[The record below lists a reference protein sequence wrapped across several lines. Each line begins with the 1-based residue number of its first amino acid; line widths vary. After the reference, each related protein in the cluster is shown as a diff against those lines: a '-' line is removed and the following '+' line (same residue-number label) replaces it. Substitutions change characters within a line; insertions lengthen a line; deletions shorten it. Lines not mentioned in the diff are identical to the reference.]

1 MTSPAEAAAAAPDPL
16 TIVVCAPQVPFV
28 SGGAEEHVQ
37 GLCQELRRRGHHVE
51 LVTMPYRWYPR
62 QQLRRSIAMW
72 ELADLRESDGRPI
85 DLVISTKFPSYFVRH
100 PRHVLWLI
108 HQYRQLYDL
117 FGTPHSEFSA
127 ARWRDRI
134 FRRRFMSRDRAA
146 LAAIGRR
153 FTNSANTRDRLRRYN
168 GISAEALYHPPRL
181 APRLHCRGYGDFI
194 LSVGRLDP
202 LKRVDQ
208 LLRALALAGQG
219 ARAVIAGT
227 GPQEEGLQRLAA
239 ELGIRDRVEFA
250 GYVSDER
257 LIDLYADCLAVWFA
271 PVDEDYGYITLEAF
285 AAGKPVLT
293 CSDSGGP
300 LEFVRHEMNGFIL
313 SPGDAGAAARCIDRL
328 RHDPGQAKQLGQNG
342 RQAVRAVTWDR
353 VCERLLG
360 VKP

>member
-1 MTSPAEAAAAAPDPL
+1 MTSPVEAAAVAPNPL
-16 TIVVCAPQVPFV
+16 TIAVCAPQVPFV

-37 GLCQELRRRGHHVE
+37 GLCQELRRRGHRVE

-62 QQLRRSIAMW
+62 QQLLRSIAMW

-108 HQYRQLYDL
+108 HQYRQIYDL
-117 FGTPHSEFSA
+117 YGTTHSDLSPG
-127 ARWRDRI
+127 RWRDRI
-134 FRRRFMSRDRAA
+134 FRRRFMSRDNAA
-146 LAAIGRR
+146 LAAIPIR

-181 APRLHCRGYGDFI
+181 APRLHCRQYGDFI

-208 LLRALALAGQG
+208 LLRALALAGGG

-227 GPQEEGLQRLAA
+227 GPQEESLKRLAVD
-239 ELGIRDRVEFA
+239 LGIRDRVEFA

-257 LIDLYADCLAVWFA
+257 LIDLYADCLAVWFS

-285 AAGKPVLT
+285 GASKPVLT
-293 CSDSGGP
+293 GSDSGGP
-300 LEFVRHEMNGFIL
+300 LEFVHHEKNGFIL
-313 SPGDAGAAARCIDRL
+313 PAGDPGAAARCIDRL
-328 RHDPGQAKQLGQNG
+328 RQDPDQAKRLGQNG
-342 RQAVRAVTWDR
+342 REAVRAITWDQ
-353 VCERLLG
+353 VCERLLEE
-360 VKP
+360 KR